1 MKITNNIEE
10 VKRGTYA
17 IVAQLNS
24 GASITLS
31 ISVNGSA
38 FINIEDGA
46 FTADATKIIEL
57 PNCKIKGVSVG
68 GSFVDLETIESGIR

>member
-24 GASITLS
+24 GTSITLS
-31 ISVNGSA
+31 ISVNDGA

-46 FTADATKIIEL
+46 FTADA
-57 PNCKIKGVSVG
+57 
-68 GSFVDLETIESGIR
+68 